1 MQTHKFKV
9 KQSVELA
16 ASYLRLKP
24 LGSFAIV
31 RMMPTEHGVLQYRI
45 KSLSDG
51 HERVVMESELA

>member
-9 KQSVELA
+9 KQSVELV

-24 LGSFAIV
+24 LGRFAIV
-31 RMMPTEHGVLQYRI
+31 RMMPTEHGILQYRI
-45 KSLSDG
+45 KSLTDG